1 MQTVNLNMLPLQ
13 ARVELIDFYEFLL
26 QKYAPF
32 KAFLAKKEL
41 TENVPTKPL
50 RLGDLAVELF
60 GTTAGIDLDLPR
72 HPPHKPLELGQ

>member
-26 QKYAPF
+26 NKYAPF
-32 KAFLAKKEL
+32 KGFIAKDNFSED
-41 TENVPTKPL
+41 VATKPL

-72 HPPHKPLELGQ
+72 HHISHWN